1 MKKLNFFFGRFVKA
15 LCLIVFIVPTISLAQ
30 SISITTPNGGER
42 IDSCS
47 PYTISWQSSGT
58 SDYYNIYYSSD
69 NGVNWVSIATSLN
82 TVLNTFD
89 WNVPNINSVNGLVK
103 VTDAQDESISDV
115 SDSVFIIDGSL
126 ILLYPSGN
134 ENFIAG
140 QEVDIFYSYNEQQVQ
155 NIKIEYSVDD
165 GESWITEILS
175 TPADGD
181 YKWTVPNLPNS
192 GQTKI
197 RLVDTQDPSCKI
209 FENEVNF
216 SITSSV
222 TVLYPNGGEN
232 IKATVGNQGQTVI
245 MNNGPVKLNSG
256 SFYDDGGL
264 VNNYSGSS
272 QIKTLTPDFPT
283 NKIKLTFQDYS
294 LEEGDELFIYDG
306 DSDQD
311 PLLEK
316 LVGNSNSVKTYTAS
330 NLKGE
335 ITVKFVS
342 DGDQNYSKGWDAIIS
357 SVGTQ
362 HYNVSWSIVGTSKY
376 FNIDYSIDAGS
387 TWIRVVSNY
396 YSQNGKYDWQIPNT
410 PSTLR

>member
-1 MKKLNFFFGRFVKA
+1 
-15 LCLIVFIVPTISLAQ
+15 
-30 SISITTPNGGER
+30 
-42 IDSCS
+42 
-47 PYTISWQSSGT
+47 
-58 SDYYNIYYSSD
+58 
-69 NGVNWVSIATSLN
+69 
-82 TVLNTFD
+82 
-89 WNVPNINSVNGLVK
+89 
-103 VTDAQDESISDV
+103 
-115 SDSVFIIDGSL
+115 
-126 ILLYPSGN
+126 
-134 ENFIAG
+134 
-140 QEVDIFYSYNEQQVQ
+140 
-155 NIKIEYSVDD
+155 
-165 GESWITEILS
+165 
-175 TPADGD
+175 
-181 YKWTVPNLPNS
+181 
-192 GQTKI
+192 
-197 RLVDTQDPSCKI
+197 

-376 FNIDYSIDAGS
+376 FNIDYSIDAGL

-410 PSTLR
+410 PSETVRLRISDSKNGSILDSSDSNFTITEADPFIIIDSPNGGEDYFPDEYVTLEWRSAFFSPNVSISYSIDNGVQWDDVISSTPTASDSFGWSVPATPSDQVLVRLS